1 MDGRAA
7 AGSREQSQPSPLKF
21 AGPLPHIGVIGVGA
35 VGATLA
41 SALAACGYPIV
52 ALAGRASSRAA
63 WLAERLPS
71 APVVGT
77 PTEVVNLAELVILAV
92 PDDALASVVAE
103 LPWRAGQAVVH
114 CSGATPAQ
122 VLAAAGERGALY
134 GSFHPLLSIP
144 RLLPSS
150 AEEVLARLEGCTFA
164 IEAPPPL
171 AAVLE
176 RMASAFQ
183 ARAVMLE
190 ERDRVP
196 YHLAAV
202 LTANYTVTLLAA
214 ATDLWANFGATREEA
229 LVALLPLLRSTLANL
244 AQVGLAQSFTGP
256 IARGDLGT
264 VFAHLMYVADQKN
277 TSALNAN
284 LLDELYRTLGLLS
297 LPLARAKGRITE
309 EQLSAL
315 EEALKNHHQPS

>member
-7 AGSREQSQPSPLKF
+7 AGSREYNQPSSLRF
-21 AGPLPHIGVIGVGA
+21 AGPLPRIGVVGVGA
-35 VGATLA
+35 VGTTLA
-41 SALAACGYPIV
+41 FALDARGYPVV
-52 ALAGRASSRAA
+52 ALAGRTSSRAA

-71 APVVGT
+71 TPAVVS
-77 PTEVVNLAELVILAV
+77 PAEAVIQAELVILAV
-92 PDDALASVVAE
+92 PDDALALVAAE

-114 CSGATPAQ
+114 CSGATPAK
-122 VLAAAGERGALY
+122 VLAVASEHGALY

-171 AAVLE
+171 AEVLE
-176 RMASAFQ
+176 RIALAFQ
-183 ARAVMLE
+183 ARTVILE
-190 ERDRVP
+190 DRDRVP

-202 LTANYTVTLLAA
+202 LTANSTVTLLAA
-214 ATDLWANFGATREEA
+214 ATDLWAGFGATRDEA
-229 LVALLPLLRSTLANL
+229 LVALLPLLRSTLTNL
-244 AQVGLAQSFTGP
+244 AQIGLAQSLTGP

-264 VFAHLMYVADQKN
+264 VFAHLTYIGDQKSN
-277 TSALNAN
+277 SNLSAN

-297 LPLARAKGRITE
+297 LPLARAKGRVTE

-315 EEALKNHHQPS
+315 EKLLGDHHQPS